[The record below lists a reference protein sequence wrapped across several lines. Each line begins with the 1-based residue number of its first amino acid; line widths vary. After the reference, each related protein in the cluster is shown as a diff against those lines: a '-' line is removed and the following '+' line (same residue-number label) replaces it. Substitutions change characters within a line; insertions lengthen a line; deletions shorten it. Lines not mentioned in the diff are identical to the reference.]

1 MKVYLLALGAG
12 ALVGIVYSL
21 LGVRSPAPPL
31 VALLGLLGMLF
42 GEQVLPIGKRLM
54 GGKPV
59 TAEWIADECLP
70 QITGVPDAPNPPRP
84 DTTNTD

>member
-31 VALLGLLGMLF
+31 VALLGLLGMLL
-42 GEQVLPIGKRLM
+42 GEQVLPIGRRLM

-59 TAEWIADECLP
+59 TAAWIADECIP
-70 QITGVPDAPNPPRP
+70 QITGVTEEPAPPR
-84 DTTNTD
+84 DQTTNDD